1 MVDDLRV
8 DVEVHI
14 LDIVFVIDRIVVSEL
29 LVDNFWG
36 FFISKK
42 FEVKIVLF
50 LILSISFDFWSTDI
64 VGFVETVR
72 NRHSDKAQNSD

>member
-1 MVDDLRV
+1 MVDDLCV

-14 LDIVFVIDRIVVSEL
+14 LDIVLVVDRIVVSEL
-29 LVDNFWG
+29 LVDNFWR

-50 LILSISFDFWSTDI
+50 LILSVSFDFWSTDI
-64 VGFVETVR
+64 VGFVETVG
-72 NRHSDKAQNSD
+72 NRHSDEAQNSD

>member
-14 LDIVFVIDRIVVSEL
+14 LDIVLVVDRIEVSEL
-29 LVDNFWG
+29 LVDHFWG

-72 NRHSDKAQNSD
+72 NRHSDEAQNSD